1 MREWKREIQQ
11 RLAGLHL
18 APTREAAIAEELAQ
32 YLEDYYSE
40 LLTGGASE
48 AEAYEQTLAELSGG
62 ELLASELRREE
73 WPADPIVFGTN
84 RRTNMIAD
92 LWQDLRFGAQIL
104 LKQPGFTL
112 VVVLTLALGIGANTA
127 IFSVVNGVL
136 LRSLPYRGPERLVAL
151 DNAYVNQ
158 MDPLSPK
165 SAFVWRLHAQSF
177 EQVAAYGAFDGGV
190 NLTGVN
196 EARRIEA
203 TEVSA
208 NFFTTLG
215 VNPVYG
221 RLFTEEQE
229 RAENMDVALISPS
242 LWSQLYA
249 GKSDAI
255 GQRLY
260 LNGYGFT
267 IIGVA
272 PADLQFPR
280 KSDVWIP
287 MRPGLKES
295 VFSSPTPM
303 RKVFA
308 RLKNGATLQQAR
320 AEMETM
326 SKQLGLREAI
336 AVTSLHESLVA
347 KNRAQMLI
355 LLAAVGLVL
364 LIACANVANLLLARG
379 AARGKEFAV
388 RAALGAGRRR
398 LLRQAL
404 TEALLVA
411 ALGGLLGLL
420 LAVCL
425 RDLLVALSPPEIPRL
440 DEVGLDWR
448 VLLFNLALALLTGV
462 LVGTLPA
469 LQASKV
475 DLLEALK
482 DGSQGGSDGA
492 GWRVFNLRG
501 GLVAG
506 EIALALVL
514 LAGAGLLI
522 RSFVNVL
529 KLDPGFDRENILTV
543 SLTLPAAKYAGREK
557 KGAFYQRLIER
568 LQSIPGVVAAGATSK
583 LPLSRTD
590 YYSLLFEV
598 EGREK
603 QDAFQKRFANFLSI
617 SHDYFRAMGIPL
629 LQGRNF
635 TAADTDKAPLVVII
649 NDRMARQLFPN
660 GDALGQRIKSPLEQT
675 AREIVGVV
683 GSVRFK
689 SLEEDPAK
697 DMYLPYLQ
705 GGNPPATLVIRTVVE
720 PLSVAGAAREA
731 VRALDKDLPLYDIKT
746 VEQRVSESVV
756 QRRFLVTLISGFAAL
771 ALSLAAIG
779 IYGMV
784 SFAVTRRT
792 REIGVRVA
800 FGARGSDVLRLII
813 WQGMRMAAAGIFT
826 GLVAAY
832 WLSRFIKTFLFN
844 LAPTDPITFVGITAL
859 VAAVALL
866 ACWIPARRATKVDPL
881 VALRCE

>member
-1 MREWKREIQQ
+1 MR
-11 RLAGLHL
+11 
-18 APTREAAIAEELAQ
+18 
-32 YLEDYYSE
+32 
-40 LLTGGASE
+40 
-48 AEAYEQTLAELSGG
+48 TL
-62 ELLASELRREE
+62 
-73 WPADPIVFGTN
+73 I
-84 RRTNMIAD
+84 
-92 LWQDLRFGAQIL
+92 QDLRYGARML
-104 LKQPGFTL
+104 LKNPGFAL
-112 VVVLTLALGIGANTA
+112 IGVFTLALGIGANTA
-127 IFSVVNGVL
+127 IFSVINGVL
-136 LRSLPYRGPERLVAL
+136 LRSLPYRRPERLVAL
-151 DNAYVNQ
+151 DHAYVNQ
-158 MDPLSPK
+158 MDPLSPE
-165 SAFVWRLHAQSF
+165 SAFVWRSHAQSF

-215 VNPVYG
+215 VNTVYG

-229 RAENMDVALISPS
+229 RTENMDVALISSS
-242 LWSQLYA
+242 LWGQLYA
-249 GKSDAI
+249 GKPEAV

-272 PADLQFPR
+272 PADLRFPR

-287 MRPGLKES
+287 MRPGLKGS

-347 KNRAQMLI
+347 KSRTPMFVLF
-355 LLAAVGLVL
+355 AAVGLVL
-364 LIACANVANLLLARG
+364 LTACANVANLFLARG

-398 LLRQAL
+398 LLRHAL

-420 LAVCL
+420 LAAWL

-440 DEVGLDWR
+440 DDVGLDWR
-448 VLLFNLALALLTGV
+448 VLLFNFALALLTGL

-469 LQASKV
+469 LQAGKV

-482 DGSQGGSDGA
+482 DGSQGGSERA
-492 GWRVFNLRG
+492 GWRVFSFRG

-529 KLDPGFDRENILTV
+529 NLDPGFDRENILTV
-543 SLTLPAAKYAGREK
+543 SLTLPETKYSGREN
-557 KGAFYQRLIER
+557 KGDFYQLLIER
-568 LQSIPGVVAAGATSK
+568 LQSIPGVVAAGATNK
-583 LPLSRTD
+583 LPLSRTN
-590 YYSLLFEV
+590 YFGLLFEV
-598 EGREK
+598 EGRQK
-603 QDAFQKRFANFLSI
+603 QDAFQTRFANFLSI
-617 SHDYFRAMGIPL
+617 SPDYFRAMGIPL
-629 LQGRNF
+629 LQGRGF
-635 TAADTDKAPLVVII
+635 TAADTDKAPPVVII

-660 GDALGQRIKSPLEQT
+660 GDALGQRIKLPLERT
-675 AREIVGVV
+675 GREIVGVV
-683 GSVRFK
+683 GSVRLK

-705 GGNPPATLVIRTVVE
+705 GGNPPVTLVIRTVFE
-720 PLSVAGAAREA
+720 PLSVAGAAREV

-746 VEQRVSESVV
+746 VEQRVSESVA
-756 QRRFLVTLISGFAAL
+756 QRRFLVTLMSCFAAL
-771 ALSLAAIG
+771 AICLAAIG
-779 IYGMV
+779 IYGVV
-784 SFAVTRRT
+784 SYAVTRRT
-792 REIGVRVA
+792 HEIGVRMA
-800 FGARGSDVLRLII
+800 LGAQSRAVSRLII
-813 WQGMRMAAAGIFT
+813 GQGMRLAAAGIIS
-826 GLVAAY
+826 GLLAAY

-844 LAPTDPITFVGITAL
+844 LAPTDPITFVGITGL

-866 ACWIPARRATKVDPL
+866 ACYVPSRRATKVDPV